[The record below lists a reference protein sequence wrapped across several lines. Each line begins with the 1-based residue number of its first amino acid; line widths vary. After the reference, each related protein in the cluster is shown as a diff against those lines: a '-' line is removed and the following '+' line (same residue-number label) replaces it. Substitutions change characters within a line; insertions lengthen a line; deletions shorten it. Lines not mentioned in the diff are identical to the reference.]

1 MLFTVQLRSADS
13 VKNSVFHKLSK
24 LTYLTEIFQLFS
36 TMPKGRQFDV
46 AEKTKVMALFHEGV
60 APKDIAARLN
70 RDVSTVRK
78 VIRDNTKLPVEATPP
93 PAKKCMVIQ
102 AFRHPKRRRDSAV

>member
-1 MLFTVQLRSADS
+1 
-13 VKNSVFHKLSK
+13 
-24 LTYLTEIFQLFS
+24 
-36 TMPKGRQFDV
+36 MPKGRQFDI

-78 VIRDNTKLPVEATPP
+78 VIRNNKKLPVEATLP
-93 PAKKCMVIQ
+93 PAKK
-102 AFRHPKRRRDSAV
+102 RSGHPSLSTSEK